1 MSDLVSWRR
10 ISRLVVVAMILYVL
24 LLIGFVLRGYWILP
38 VALTLTIAAGL
49 LGLRAGLPVERRVV
63 LILISSALG
72 LTALVE
78 VVVLDGD
85 VGRMNTVFKFYMQVW
100 SMLSIASGVALVW
113 VWPAVTGEWGR
124 NRRRIWKAALALL
137 LLSAALYPL
146 LATRA
151 KWQVRMDQEAPN
163 TLDGMAFMQYAS
175 YGDTAADGSPRT
187 IPLRHEYDAL
197 RWMQDS
203 IEGSP
208 VIVEAHSGNPY
219 RSIAGRVAM
228 YTGLPTVIGW
238 DWHQRQQRAT
248 VPDTLVWNRVNDV
261 KALFDTTDVD
271 QAMRILNKY
280 GVQYVYVGELE
291 RTYYQPA
298 GIDKFERMAELGLL
312 QKVYENEGVS
322 IYEVLEQG

>member
-1 MSDLVSWRR
+1 
-10 ISRLVVVAMILYVL
+10 
-24 LLIGFVLRGYWILP
+24 
-38 VALTLTIAAGL
+38 
-49 LGLRAGLPVERRVV
+49 
-63 LILISSALG
+63 
-72 LTALVE
+72 
-78 VVVLDGD
+78 
-85 VGRMNTVFKFYMQVW
+85 
-100 SMLSIASGVALVW
+100 
-113 VWPAVTGEWGR
+113 
-124 NRRRIWKAALALL
+124 
-137 LLSAALYPL
+137 
-146 LATRA
+146 
-151 KWQVRMDQEAPN
+151 
-163 TLDGMAFMQYAS
+163 
-175 YGDTAADGSPRT
+175 
-187 IPLRHEYDAL
+187 
-197 RWMQDS
+197 MQDS